1 MSTQSGSA
9 ESGAVVGD
17 AARSKVPLSR
27 RLSYWNNSIIL
38 WGWVLVLSSFVV
50 GGIVGQSFPLKLSM
64 PIIFFGTLSN
74 GIVGALIG
82 AAAARTGYSS
92 ALLYR
97 YTFGRKGVVL
107 PNVLMGLTSMG
118 WFSVILNMT
127 RDGLTGHW
135 GWEAGSAPWLIS
147 TIAIGVLFIVP
158 AVVRIRWI
166 AYVDWIAV
174 PGFLVLVFMII
185 DATLTR
191 AGGFG
196 VLWNKWFD
204 PTAPAFIGFDMA
216 AGGWLVG
223 VTIISDMARF
233 WKNGRQALVG
243 IMTAYAGLVT
253 MQYWGGAIGAAFTG
267 EFNVFIMAQ
276 ALGLPF
282 VVWVFGW
289 FGAQSTVQ
297 GGTYAAGLA
306 FSAPPI
312 PMVWGQ
318 EFTRRLATAGAGLVG
333 LVGSFVGL
341 DRFVNWYVQFL
352 GWVVAPIAMTVI
364 LDYWAFPE
372 RRKRYQS
379 ARGADMNLNP
389 AAYVA
394 WLVGFLV
401 GFYVGQ
407 NQLFSGLLSSMAAS
421 GLVYYVWMKG
431 SLARG
436 MTPEQQMGLAPTK
449 G

>member
-27 RLSYWNNSIIL
+27 RLGYWNNSIIL

-233 WKNGRQALVG
+233 WKNGKQALVG
-243 IMTAYAGLVT
+243 ILTAYAGLVT

-306 FSAPPI
+306 FS
-312 PMVWGQ
+312 
-318 EFTRRLATAGAGLVG
+318 
-333 LVGSFVGL
+333 
-341 DRFVNWYVQFL
+341 
-352 GWVVAPIAMTVI
+352 
-364 LDYWAFPE
+364 
-372 RRKRYQS
+372 
-379 ARGADMNLNP
+379 
-389 AAYVA
+389 
-394 WLVGFLV
+394 
-401 GFYVGQ
+401 
-407 NQLFSGLLSSMAAS
+407 
-421 GLVYYVWMKG
+421 
-431 SLARG
+431 
-436 MTPEQQMGLAPTK
+436 
-449 G
+449 

>member
-1 MSTQSGSA
+1 M
-9 ESGAVVGD
+9 
-17 AARSKVPLSR
+17 
-27 RLSYWNNSIIL
+27 
-38 WGWVLVLSSFVV
+38 
-50 GGIVGQSFPLKLSM
+50 
-64 PIIFFGTLSN
+64 
-74 GIVGALIG
+74 
-82 AAAARTGYSS
+82 
-92 ALLYR
+92 
-97 YTFGRKGVVL
+97 
-107 PNVLMGLTSMG
+107 
-118 WFSVILNMT
+118 
-127 RDGLTGHW
+127 
-135 GWEAGSAPWLIS
+135 
-147 TIAIGVLFIVP
+147 
-158 AVVRIRWI
+158 
-166 AYVDWIAV
+166 

-233 WKNGRQALVG
+233 WKNGKQALVG

-379 ARGADMNLNP
+379 AKGADMNLNP

-436 MTPEQQMGLAPTK
+436 MTPEQQMGLAPRES
-449 G
+449 

>member
-147 TIAIGVLFIVP
+147 TIAIGVPLH
-158 AVVRIRWI
+158 RS
-166 AYVDWIAV
+166 
-174 PGFLVLVFMII
+174 G
-185 DATLTR
+185 
-191 AGGFG
+191 
-196 VLWNKWFD
+196 
-204 PTAPAFIGFDMA
+204 
-216 AGGWLVG
+216 
-223 VTIISDMARF
+223 S
-233 WKNGRQALVG
+233 
-243 IMTAYAGLVT
+243 
-253 MQYWGGAIGAAFTG
+253 GAHP
-267 EFNVFIMAQ
+267 
-276 ALGLPF
+276 LDCL
-282 VVWVFGW
+282 
-289 FGAQSTVQ
+289 
-297 GGTYAAGLA
+297 
-306 FSAPPI
+306 
-312 PMVWGQ
+312 
-318 EFTRRLATAGAGLVG
+318 RRLDWPCPV
-333 LVGSFVGL
+333 S
-341 DRFVNWYVQFL
+341 WS
-352 GWVVAPIAMTVI
+352 W
-364 LDYWAFPE
+364 
-372 RRKRYQS
+372 
-379 ARGADMNLNP
+379 
-389 AAYVA
+389 
-394 WLVGFLV
+394 
-401 GFYVGQ
+401 
-407 NQLFSGLLSSMAAS
+407 SS
-421 GLVYYVWMKG
+421 
-431 SLARG
+431 
-436 MTPEQQMGLAPTK
+436 
-449 G
+449 